1 MSQKNYRSGSKESQ
15 KRRREEV
22 AYLYLDGWNLKEISE
37 YSGYSVR
44 TIQRDIEYIKTHKE
58 EFFI

>member
-44 TIQRDIEYIKTHKE
+44 TIQRDIEYIKTHK
-58 EFFI
+58 

>member
-22 AYLYLDGWNLKEISE
+22 AYLYLDGWNLK
-37 YSGYSVR
+37 
-44 TIQRDIEYIKTHKE
+44 
-58 EFFI
+58 